1 MLKLVSVE
9 GEPIPDVS
17 LAEELREFA
26 DGLETDDDDSVGV
39 VSLVLNSRGE
49 IRVCW
54 FGNDYSHYELMG
66 LFEAA
71 KFRVLADDAIADD

>member
-9 GEPIPDVS
+9 GEPIPDIS
-17 LAEELREFA
+17 LADEIRDFA
-26 DGLETDDDDSVGV
+26 DTLDGDSIGI
-39 VSLVLNSRGE
+39 VSLVLNPRGE

-54 FGNDYSHYELMG
+54 FGDDYSHYELMG

-71 KFRVLADDAIADD
+71 KFRVLADDAIVDD